1 MEEIIVNLYLFWGT
15 WQDIKERKI
24 GNIYL
29 AVGAVGGLAFCILEI
44 LMGDF
49 SFKKR
54 MMAWIPA
61 VIFLFLAKLWK
72 EKIGFGDGLLLW
84 VLGNYFSIGE
94 LWFLLRITFVLLL
107 IFSILLLSSKK
118 AFKECQIPFLP
129 FLWTAHTLWW
139 GLQHG

>member
-29 AVGAVGGLAFCILEI
+29 AVGAVGGLVFCMLKILTEK
-44 LMGDF
+44 F
-49 SFKKR
+49 SFEER
-54 MMAWIPA
+54 IMAWIPA
-61 VIFLFLAKLWK
+61 VIFLVFAKLLE
-72 EKIGFGDGLLLW
+72 EKIGVGDGLLLW
-84 VLGNYFSIGE
+84 ILGNYYSIGE
-94 LWFLLRITFVLLL
+94 LWFLLRISFVLLL

-118 AFKECQIPFLP
+118 AFKGCQIPFLP

-139 GLQHG
+139 GLQYG